1 MEVIL
6 IEDVK
11 NLGKKGDIVKV
22 SDGYARNY
30 LLPKK
35 LGVEATKQNL
45 HQLKLQKEAE
55 ERRQQEI
62 LEEARE
68 LAKKLETITVN
79 VKIKAGE
86 GGRTFGSVSS
96 KEIASA
102 LQEQAG
108 IELDKKK
115 IQLTDPIKNAGT
127 YNVVVKLHPKVSVEL
142 AVKVEAV

>member
-30 LLPKK
+30 LFPKK
-35 LGVEATKQNL
+35 LGVEANKQNL

-55 ERRQQEI
+55 EKRQREI
-62 LEEARE
+62 LEEAQE
-68 LAKKLETITVN
+68 LAKKLETVTVN

-86 GGRTFGSVSS
+86 GGRTFGSVST
-96 KEIASA
+96 KEIAAA
-102 LQEQAG
+102 LKEQAN
-108 IELDKKK
+108 IELDRKK
-115 IQLTDPIKNAGT
+115 IQLNDPIKNAGI
-127 YNVVVKLHPKVSVEL
+127 YKVAVKLHPKVSVDL
-142 AVKVEAV
+142 TVKVEAV

>member
-45 HQLKLQKEAE
+45 YQLKLQKEAE

-62 LEEARE
+62 LEEARK
-68 LAKKLETITVN
+68 LAKKLEAITVN

-115 IQLTDPIKNAGT
+115 IQLNDPIKNAGT
-127 YNVVVKLHPKVSVEL
+127 YNVAVKLHPKVSVEL